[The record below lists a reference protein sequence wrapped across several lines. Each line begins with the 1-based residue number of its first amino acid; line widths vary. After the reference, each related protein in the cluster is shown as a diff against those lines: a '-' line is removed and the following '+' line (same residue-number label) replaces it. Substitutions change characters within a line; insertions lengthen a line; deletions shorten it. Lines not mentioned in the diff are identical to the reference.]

1 MKIKFGDILIIVLV
15 LFFAFILFFTTL
27 PSGDTVFIEVE
38 GKVIK
43 QLSLKKDEEFV
54 YEGRYTNNIKVSDGV
69 VYIAKSD
76 CPDNT
81 CVHTGAINSSQKVIC
96 CLPNHLVIRVAKN
109 NNHRT
114 DVISG

>member
-1 MKIKFGDILIIVLV
+1 MKIKPGDIIIIAVVLVFAIV
-15 LFFAFILFFTTL
+15 LFFTDFS
-27 PSGDTVFIEVE
+27 SGDTVFIEVD

-43 QLSLKKDEEFV
+43 QLSLEKDEEFI
-54 YEGRYTNNIKVSDGV
+54 YEGRYTNVIKVSDGA

-81 CVHTGAINSSQKVIC
+81 CVHTGVIKSSQKVIC
-96 CLPNHLVIRVAKN
+96 CLPNKLVIRIAKN
-109 NNHRT
+109 DKLRT